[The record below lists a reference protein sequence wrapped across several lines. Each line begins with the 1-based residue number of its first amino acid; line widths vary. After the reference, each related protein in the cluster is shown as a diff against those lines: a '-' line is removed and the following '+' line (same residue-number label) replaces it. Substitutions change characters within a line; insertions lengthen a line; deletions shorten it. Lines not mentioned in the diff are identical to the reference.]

1 MSGENVIAQV
11 VGKFVSPV
19 EKLISLFGN
28 ACGKLYEPIHIKRMA
43 KANSEAVKLLQD
55 TFSKDSLLQQ
65 SFQNEYIKIDNK
77 ALNDI
82 TIRAIN
88 RLSYQEICKQNNL
101 ENVLSK
107 TYTLLKNVE
116 KVEDVPID
124 PNWVWRYIDD
134 VETIGNETMQALWAK
149 LLAGEIKTPNT
160 FSLRTLN
167 VLKNMTQAEA
177 VLFEKIASYV
187 FTCRSNIGIDYFL
200 FAHEFIDNAG
210 IKYDELQILS
220 EAGLISLMSGVSI
233 GFPIK
238 ARESE
243 NINLYNSN
251 LCYKITNITDRGIDY
266 LHPAYCL
273 SESGKQLLKII
284 NINKIEKNY
293 LEEQKKFIYYSLLG
307 DKVKTYT
314 VKVEE
319 NN

>member
-11 VGKFVSPV
+11 VGKLVSPV
-19 EKLISLFGN
+19 EKLICLFGN

-43 KANSEAVKLLQD
+43 RANSEAVKLLQD
-55 TFSKDSLLQQ
+55 TFSKDSSLQQ
-65 SFQNEYIKIDNK
+65 SFQNGYIKIDNK
-77 ALNDI
+77 DLNDI
-82 TIRAIN
+82 TIRAMN

-107 TYTLLKNVE
+107 TYTLLENVE
-116 KVEDVPID
+116 EVEDVPID

-177 VLFEKIASYV
+177 VLFEKIAPYV

-200 FAHEFIDNAG
+200 FVHEFIYNAG

-220 EAGLISLMSGVSI
+220 EAGLISLGSGVSI

-238 ARESE
+238 ARGSE
-243 NINLYNSN
+243 NIKLYNSN
-251 LCYKITNITDRGIDY
+251 LCYKISNITDREIDY
-266 LHPAYCL
+266 VHPAYCL

-307 DKVKTYT
+307 DKVRTYT
-314 VKVEE
+314 VMVEE